1 METDQFDK
9 NEVLSVMGAAGKMCS
24 RKIAVYMVGGGAMAI
39 RGEKA
44 ATKDVDLILESE
56 EDAKELSE
64 AFKGLDFEVNSRH
77 PVECK
82 ELVDA
87 EIMTTMNEMRVDI
100 FVRTVCHKLFFSEG
114 MKGRSELV
122 GEMGHI
128 SLNICSREDIFL
140 LKSVTERNRD
150 LDDMVVLYRKGI
162 DKDTLIGECQ
172 TQDLL
177 DSQVGGRIWEAFL
190 STKIEEMEERFGISI
205 PWKGE
210 LKRIADLKLGCT
222 LVVKQIRAGSHT
234 VNAIS
239 AELGIRPT
247 DIRKYLTTLEHQGLV
262 VLDRSKRPNQIS
274 LT

>member
-1 METDQFDK
+1 METAQFDK
-9 NEVLSVMGAAGKMCS
+9 NDVLSVMGAAGKICS
-24 RKIAVYMVGGGAMAI
+24 RRIAVYMVGGGAMAI

-77 PVECK
+77 PMECR

-87 EIMTTMNEMRVDI
+87 EIMTTMNGMRVDI

-122 GEMGHI
+122 GEMGQI

-162 DKDTLIGECQ
+162 DKDTIMKECQ
-172 TQDLL
+172 IQDLL

-190 STKIEEMEERFGISI
+190 SIKIEEMEGRFGITI

-210 LKRIADLKLGCT
+210 LKRIADLKLGCV
-222 LVVKQIRAGSHT
+222 LVLNKIRAGSHT

-239 AELGIRPT
+239 MELGIKPA
-247 DIRKYLTTLEHQGLV
+247 DIRKYVASLEDEGLV
-262 VLDRSKRPNQIS
+262 VSDRSKRPNQIS
-274 LT
+274 LR